1 MFPCIAP
8 LERNPCNGVM
18 PVARS
23 GNALHSSG
31 VLCLCKAAIV
41 SPAPAE
47 WNVQIGLIG
56 PRLDMVD
63 CRYFQIS

>member
-1 MFPCIAP
+1 MPCTPA
-8 LERNPCNGVM
+8 ECYVY
-18 PVARS
+18 S
-23 GNALHSSG
+23 
-31 VLCLCKAAIV
+31 KAAIV